1 MTWFIIR
8 TATRQE
14 QRAMASLIEEKFSCY
29 LPTETRWS
37 RTPKVKEKAS
47 YPLLAG
53 YLMVDCEPTDWAYI
67 LKLDGVHQFIRYIRA
82 DGEPEPMPIPT
93 AEVMKLKARQDAGEF
108 DLTRPSA
115 RERKRLEARAKAM
128 RKGASVKLMDG
139 PLAGFIGKVV
149 EMRMSDRAALVD
161 VELFGRITPVEIASE
176 HLDAA

>member
-14 QRAMASLIEEKFSCY
+14 QRALSSLIEAQFSCY
-29 LPTETRWS
+29 LPTETRWR
-37 RTPKVKEKAS
+37 RTPRAKEKAS

-53 YLMVDCEPTDWAYI
+53 YLMVDCDPTDCADI
-67 LKLDGVHQFIRYIRA
+67 LKLDGVHQFVRYLRS
-82 DGEPEPMPIPT
+82 DGEPAPMPIPT

-115 RERKRLEARAKAM
+115 RERKRQEARARA
-128 RKGASVKLMDG
+128 RKPGAVVKLTDG
-139 PLAGFIGKVV
+139 PFAGYIGKVI
-149 EMRMSDRAALVD
+149 EMRASDRAALVD
-161 VELFGRITPVEIASE
+161 VELFGRVTRIETASE

>member
-14 QRAMASLIEEKFSCY
+14 QRAMASLIEAEFSCY
-29 LPTETRWS
+29 LPTETRWR
-37 RTPKVKEKAS
+37 RTPGVKEKAS

-53 YLMVDCEPTDWAYI
+53 YLMVDCEPTDCGDI

-82 DGEPEPMPIPT
+82 DGEPAPMPIPT

-115 RERKRLEARAKAM
+115 RERKRQEARAKAM
-128 RKGASVKLMDG
+128 KRGAAVRLTEG
-139 PLAGFIGKVV
+139 PFAGFIGKVI
-149 EMRMSDRAALVD
+149 EMRASDRAALVG
-161 VELFGRITPVEIASE
+161 VETFGRITPVEVASE